1 MLIDK
6 LSGSLT
12 AGEEMFPRHMVIA
25 EFKRTKAGSG
35 SKLGVEN
42 GPWKSYQVRFL
53 NEAAC
58 AFMFHD
64 QRLYQISMAITGE
77 SNESWDTWTEEK
89 ELERRRTHDNFL
101 RNALGIAPYV
111 YAWGEVVSVLDE
123 KSGGASIIVRY
134 SGC

>member
-12 AGEEMFPRHMVIA
+12 AGEEMFPRHMLIA

-42 GPWKSYQVRFL
+42 GPWKSYQV
-53 NEAAC
+53 AC
-58 AFMFHD
+58 AFMFHE
-64 QRLYQISMAITGE
+64 QSLYQICMAITGE
-77 SNESWDTWTEEK
+77 SSESWDAWTEDK

-101 RNALGIAPYV
+101 RNTLGIAPYV

-123 KSGGASIIVRY
+123 KSGEASIIVRY